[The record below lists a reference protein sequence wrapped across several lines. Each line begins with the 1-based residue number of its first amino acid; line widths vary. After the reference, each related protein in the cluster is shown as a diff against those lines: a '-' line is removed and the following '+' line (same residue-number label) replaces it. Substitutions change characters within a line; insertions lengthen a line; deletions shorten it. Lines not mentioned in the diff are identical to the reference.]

1 MPVPAPLVATA
12 RRLWHC
18 QWQRLMDGLA
28 AAGPEGDFQRRP
40 TQFCDGIEAV
50 DPQALAETRLV
61 VGRSCPWAHRLWL
74 LRSLRGLEPTLA
86 LTIAEPDPAGGR
98 WLLPEPLQG
107 CRTLAELYHRC
118 GGDRRR
124 RATVPLL
131 VSGNGGG
138 LRLIGNDSAAL
149 LPLLDRWPADRPP
162 LEPPQRPAAER
173 ELSRLWAERL
183 QDHVNDGVYRCG
195 FARTQAAYTRAATAL
210 FTTLEALEQHLTDA
224 GPWIAGDRPS
234 LADVRLFPT
243 LIRWEAVYAPLFG
256 CSRRPLW
263 SFPALWRWRARFH
276 ALPGVAGTCWPE
288 AWRRDYFGALF
299 PLHPSGLVP
308 EGPDLARLVAAV
320 PPAVATMSP

>member
-18 QWQRLMDGLA
+18 QWQKLMDGLA
-28 AAGPEGDFQRRP
+28 AAGPGGDFVRRP
-40 TQFCDGIEAV
+40 SQFSAGIDAV
-50 DPQALAETRLV
+50 DPGDLEEPRLV

-74 LRSLRGLEPTLA
+74 LLSLRGLGTTIA

-98 WLLPEPLQG
+98 WLLTDPLQG
-107 CRTLAELYHRC
+107 CHTLAELYLRC

-131 VSGNGGG
+131 LSGSSEA

-149 LPLLDRWPADRPP
+149 LPLLDRWPAPLPP
-162 LEPPQRPAAER
+162 LEPPRRPAAER
-173 ELSRLWAERL
+173 ELSRLWADRL
-183 QDHVNDGVYRCG
+183 QEQVNDGVYRCG

-210 FTTLEALEQHLTDA
+210 FTTLEALEQHLSDGRA
-224 GPWIAGDRPS
+224 WIAGDRPS

-263 SFPALWRWRARFH
+263 SFPALWGWRARFY
-276 ALPGVAGTCWPE
+276 ALPGVADTCSPE

-308 EGPDLARLVAAV
+308 EGPDLAGLVAAQ
-320 PPAVATMSP
+320 PPDVATMAP

>member
-12 RRLWHC
+12 RHLWHC

-28 AAGPEGDFQRRP
+28 AAGPEGDFQRQP
-40 TQFCDGIEAV
+40 TQFSDDLGAI
-50 DPQALAETRLV
+50 DPQTLLEPRLV

-74 LRSLRGLEPTLA
+74 LRSLRGLEESLA
-86 LTIAEPDPAGGR
+86 LTVAEPDPNGGR
-98 WLLPEPLQG
+98 WVLPEPLQG
-107 CRTLAELYHRC
+107 CRTLAQLYRRV

-131 VSGNGGG
+131 LSGGG
-138 LRLIGNDSAAL
+138 GELRLIGNDSAAL
-149 LPLLDRWPADRPP
+149 LPLLDRWPAARPP

-173 ELSRLWAERL
+173 ELSRHWAQRL

-195 FARTQAAYTRAATAL
+195 FARNQAAYARAATAL
-210 FTTLEALEQHLTDA
+210 FATLEALEQHLAAA
-224 GPWIAGDRPS
+224 GPWIAGAHPS

-308 EGPDLARLVAAV
+308 EGPDLAGLVAAQ
-320 PPAVATMSP
+320 PPGPATMDR